1 MIIDSHQHFW
11 NYNSQRH
18 SWISEDMK
26 AIRRDFLPE
35 DLYSLY
41 KANDIS
47 GCIAVQADQTLDENQ
62 FLLQLCQEHKFIKGV
77 IGWVDFQQDGV
88 ESILE
93 EHDYQ
98 PLIKGYRHVVQNES
112 DNTFLLRPRFVEG
125 ISLLKNRNLVYEIL
139 VYWHQLPAVLE
150 FAKLFPN
157 QQFVVDHIA
166 KPDIKNKYR
175 SAWELLIKELAK
187 FSNVSCKISG
197 MVTEA
202 DFNNWDLDQFLPY
215 MDVVLEA
222 FGSDR
227 IMYGSDWPVCLVAA
241 NYSQVLHIAKS
252 FANQL
257 STDEQA
263 NFFYKN
269 ALRTYNL

>member
-18 SWISEDMK
+18 SWISEDMN

-125 ISLLKNRNLVYEIL
+125 ISFLKNRNLVYEIL

-241 NYSQVLHIAKS
+241 NYSQVLNIAKS

>member
-125 ISLLKNRNLVYEIL
+125 ISFLKNRNLVYEIL

>member
-241 NYSQVLHIAKS
+241 NYSQVLNIAKS

>member
-18 SWISEDMK
+18 SWISEDMN

-125 ISLLKNRNLVYEIL
+125 ISFLKNRNLVYEIL

>member
-18 SWISEDMK
+18 SWISEDMN

>member
-150 FAKLFPN
+150 FTKLFPN

>member
-175 SAWELLIKELAK
+175 SAWKLLIKELAK

-202 DFNNWDLDQFLPY
+202 DSNNWDLDQFLPY

-269 ALRTYNL
+269 ALRTYDL